1 MKKLLAVLMIFS
13 TYAMAGENTALP
25 LPTTGNVTLPLA
37 EYNRLVQLAEKS
49 SKIYETPPPVAYAL
63 KRAELKLR
71 VANESVTG
79 SAQIDG
85 EVFTDAAA
93 KVPLTSGLTI
103 LNAHQQGK
111 LLPLEQDGSTS
122 TAILPGLSEFSVGL
136 DIGLPLA
143 IEAGRASFTLPV
155 PAAGSV
161 RLSLAIPGDHSIFRI
176 SPGLITSRT
185 SEKGQTNI
193 EATLVPG
200 QPATVWWITG
210 VVQVP
215 VVKHE
220 VRFLSD
226 VKTLV
231 TVNDEELRI
240 AALCD
245 INVVQGD
252 PTQFAIDMPAGYEIT
267 GVSGPTVESSEIENG
282 KLIVRLNSSAPRNHE
297 FLISME
303 HPLDGTKA
311 DTPFLAF
318 KDAQRETGEVLIEG
332 TGAMELTATE
342 TGGLKRMDL
351 KEVNP
356 YLRSLARFP
365 MQAAFRYHRQ
375 PTETP
380 ALALEW
386 TRFPDSGV
394 LAAIAEHAVVT
405 TLVTVEGRTLTEVK
419 LTIKNQAQPFLKV
432 NLPSGATIVSA
443 EVAGEK
449 VKPVQGPD
457 GNRVPLLRAGFRSNG
472 PYEVSFVFMHSGTPF
487 AKKGGSEL
495 SLPSM
500 DVPISLLEW
509 ELFLPEQYRVK
520 DFGGDAIAAYLL
532 PTPRVE
538 NGDVVAT
545 TFSGITL
552 NTFDGVQEN
561 QGLDNLAVFVPG
573 VNRGASGG
581 SLQPGQ
587 MEGYVTDP
595 QGAVVSGAHIRITNV
610 ENGRAVTAT
619 TNSSG
624 YWTILRMP
632 PGQYKVE
639 AIAQGFKTSTLTTR
653 YDVGVTGRY
662 DFKLTVGEANTTV
675 EVTASVPIIE
685 TTQSQVTNSFSS
697 GGLGGSSGSGIGSGW
712 TGKKDR
718 KKQETV
724 VDNQASSNVY
734 DLQRRVAGVL
744 PVRIDVPRAGNSYRF
759 ARALVLDE
767 ETKVTFTYK
776 TMAKK

>member
-1 MKKLLAVLMIFS
+1 MKKLIAVLMIFS
-13 TYAMAGENTALP
+13 TYAMAGENNAALP
-25 LPTTGNVTLPLA
+25 LPATGNVTLPLT
-37 EYNRLVQLAEKS
+37 EYNRLVELAAKS
-49 SKIYETPPPVAYAL
+49 SRIYETPPPVAYAL
-63 KRAELKLR
+63 KRADLKLR
-71 VANESVTG
+71 VANDAVTG
-79 SAQIDG
+79 NVQIDG

-111 LLPLEQDGSTS
+111 VLPLEQEGSTS
-122 TAILPGLSEFSVGL
+122 TAILPGASEFSVGL
-136 DIGLPLA
+136 DIGVPLA
-143 IEAGRASFTLPV
+143 IEAGRASFNLPV

-161 RLSLAIPGDHSIFRI
+161 RLSLTIPGDHSMVRI

-185 SEKGQTNI
+185 SEKGQTMV

-231 TVNDEELRI
+231 TINDEELRI

-252 PTQFAIDMPAGYEIT
+252 PTQFLVDVPAGYEMT
-267 GVSGPTVESSEIENG
+267 GVSGPTVDSSEIENG
-282 KLIVRLNSSAPRNHE
+282 KLVVRLNSSTPRNHE

-303 HPLDGTKA
+303 RPLSGAKA
-311 DTPFLAF
+311 DAPFLSL
-318 KDAQRETGEVLIEG
+318 KDTQRETGEVLIEG
-332 TGAMELTATE
+332 AGAMELTAKE
-342 TGGLKRMDL
+342 AGGLKRMDL
-351 KEVNP
+351 KEINP
-356 YLRSLARFP
+356 YLRALARFP
-365 MQAAFRYHRQ
+365 LQAAFRYHRQ
-375 PTETP
+375 PTEIP

-386 TRFPDSGV
+386 TRFPDSTV
-394 LAAIAEHAVVT
+394 LAAVAEHAIVT

-432 NLPSGATIVSA
+432 NLPAGATIVSA
-443 EVAGEK
+443 DVAGEK

-457 GNRVPLLRAGFRSNG
+457 GNRVPLLRAGFRPNG

-487 AKKGGSEL
+487 ARKGGSEL

-532 PTPRVE
+532 PNPMIEQVDV
-538 NGDVVAT
+538 NGVISDA
-545 TFSGITL
+545 FSGTSLETL
-552 NTFDGVQEN
+552 SMDRLSLTP
-561 QGLDNLAVFVPG
+561 PG
-573 VNRGASGG
+573 ISGG
-581 SLQPGQ
+581 ALQPGQ
-587 MEGYVTDP
+587 MEGYVVDP
-595 QGAVVSGAHIRITNV
+595 QGAVIAGAQVRITNSATGV
-610 ENGRAVTAT
+610 VRVTTTDSNGR
-619 TNSSG
+619 
-624 YWTILRMP
+624 WTIFKMP
-632 PGQYKVE
+632 AGPYRIEAMARGFMTSVLTAQY
-639 AIAQGFKTSTLTTR
+639 AA
-653 YDVGVTGRY
+653 GVTGRY
-662 DFKLTVGEANTTV
+662 DFKLNLGSTSETV
-675 EVTASVPIIE
+675 EVTSVAPITE
-685 TTQSQVTNSFSS
+685 TNQSQVTNTFNPGSNSNGPGF
-697 GGLGGSSGSGIGSGW
+697 GGGSGR
-712 TGKKDR
+712 KDR
-718 KKQETV
+718 DHKKQEAL
-724 VDNQASSNVY
+724 NQNNASANVF
-734 DLQRRVAGVL
+734 DLQKRVAGVL

-776 TMAKK
+776 TSEKR

>member
-85 EVFTDAAA
+85 EVFTEAAA

-111 LLPLEQDGSTS
+111 LLPLEQEGSIS

-136 DIGLPLA
+136 DIGMPLA

-161 RLSLAIPGDHSIFRI
+161 RLSLAIPGDHSMVRI

-185 SEKGQTNI
+185 SEKGQTTV

-200 QPATVWWITG
+200 QPATVWWVTG

-252 PTQFAIDMPAGYEIT
+252 PTQFILDMPAGYEIT
-267 GVSGPTVESSEIENG
+267 GVSGPTVETSEIENG
-282 KLIVRLNSSAPRNHE
+282 KLIVRLSSSTPRIHE
-297 FLISME
+297 FLVSME
-303 HPLDGTKA
+303 RPLSGARA
-311 DTPFLAF
+311 DAPFLGF
-318 KDAQRETGEVLIEG
+318 KDTQRETGELLIEG

-356 YLRSLARFP
+356 YLRALARFP
-365 MQAAFRYHRQ
+365 LQAAFRYHRQ

-386 TRFPDSGV
+386 TRFPDSAV
-394 LAAIAEHAVVT
+394 LAAVAEHAQVT
-405 TLVTVEGRTLTEVK
+405 TLVTVEGRTLTEIK

-432 NLPSGATIVSA
+432 NLPAGATIVSA

-457 GNRVPLLRAGFRSNG
+457 GNRVPLLRAGFRPTG

-495 SLPSM
+495 SLPGM

-509 ELFLPEQYRVK
+509 ELFLPEQYKVK

-532 PTPRVE
+532 PPQVE
-538 NGDVVAT
+538 AADVVSVT
-545 TFSGITL
+545 SVSGANFHNFI
-552 NTFDGVQEN
+552 GVQEN
-561 QGLDNLAVFVPG
+561 EGLDNLALFVPG
-573 VNRGASGG
+573 VASPDKG
-581 SLQPGQ
+581 SLTGVVIDQ
-587 MEGYVTDP
+587 
-595 QGAVVSGAHIRITNV
+595 QGAVISGAQIKAINEATGV
-610 ENGRAVTAT
+610 VAT
-619 TNSSG
+619 TTSDSSG
-624 YWTILRMP
+624 SWRFNLMP
-632 PGQYKVE
+632 PGRYKVE
-639 AIAQGFKTSTLTTR
+639 VSARYFKTTVLHANIVATR
-653 YDVGVTGRY
+653 VSSFGPV
-662 DFKLTVGEANTTV
+662 KLSVGEANTTV
-675 EVTASVPIIE
+675 EVTAEAPIIE
-685 TTQSQVTNSFSS
+685 TTQSQVTNTFS
-697 GGLGGSSGSGIGSGW
+697 GTGVGGSSGSGIGSGW

-718 KKQETV
+718 KKQEAL
-724 VDNQASSNVY
+724 VDNQASANVY
-734 DLQRRVAGVL
+734 DLQKRVAGVL
-744 PVRIDVPRAGNSYRF
+744 PVRIDVPHAGNSYRF